1 MNAVAKARLLLVDDS
16 MLMRKAAS
24 KMLGDEFDV
33 ATAKDGVEAWDMIQA
48 DTSIQV
54 VFTDLSM
61 PRMDGFALLQKVRA
75 SEDEGTLNLPVII
88 VTGAENDDHARK
100 KALDLGATDFITKP
114 FGSVDLL
121 ARARAHSNYRRMARK
136 LEQQSTIDSLTGL
149 ANKAGLLDRLQQD
162 VALAYRHAQPL
173 SLVRIEIDRFRDVF
187 LKHGKV
193 AAETLV
199 RHVGQHLRNTVRQE
213 DTAARIGLASFA
225 LALPGGQYSGSKGMV
240 ERLRA
245 QFAAEPVDIGG
256 RMLPFSVSVGLL
268 TPWLTASTGAGDLLE
283 ACEKLVQSAQQE
295 GGNRVVGDTLRPPDS
310 DAPSDLELRVVQAV
324 TQLDS
329 VAAAPVAQPAE
340 AVDAAGAPVATVAA
354 AAVAAPAVGLPSV
367 DEALTQIERGE
378 SLVVIPRLSILM
390 KRLLPL
396 FRLLNPRQRAQL
408 VLILQKLGV

>member
-1 MNAVAKARLLLVDDS
+1 VNAVAKARLLLVDDS

-33 ATAKDGVEAWDMIQA
+33 ATAKDGVEAWEMIQA

-61 PRMDGFALLQKVRA
+61 PRMDGFALLQKVRG
-75 SEDEGTLNLPVII
+75 SEDEGTLNLPVIV
-88 VTGAENDDHARK
+88 VTGAENDEHARK

-149 ANKAGLLDRLQQD
+149 ANKTGLLDRLQQD

-173 SLVRIEIDRFRDVF
+173 SLVRIEIDRFREVF

-268 TPWLTASTGAGDLLE
+268 TPWLTASTGANDLLD
-283 ACEKLVQSAQQE
+283 ACEKLLQAALQE
-295 GGNRVVGDTLRPPDS
+295 GGNRVVGDTLRPPDN

-324 TQLDS
+324 TQL
-329 VAAAPVAQPAE
+329 E
-340 AVDAAGAPVATVAA
+340 AVPAPT
-354 AAVAAPAVGLPSV
+354 AAPAEGGSALSGEVGAAAGVPAAVGPPSV
-367 DEALTQIERGE
+367 DEALAQIERGE
-378 SLVVIPRLSILM
+378 SLVVIPRLAVLM